1 MNAKKEENIKFFEET
16 LRATGRK
23 NIDVVIGYL
32 QKLGFYEAPASTVF
46 HLNEP
51 GGLLEHSI
59 NVYRMAMAIKPQL
72 LALKPEMEGRLTDES
87 IAIAALLHDVCKS
100 NIYKP
105 EIKHRKNPDGR
116 WEDYTG
122 YGVDYSWFPMGH
134 GEKSVMM
141 LLLCGLD
148 IKEDEMLAIRWHMG
162 AWDLNVNSNEQ
173 KSSLNAAKDKCPLL
187 SLISAA
193 DGLSA
198 AILEGN

>member
-59 NVYRMAMAIKPQL
+59 NVYRMAMSIKPQL

>member
-1 MNAKKEENIKFFEET
+1 MNSNFADNKKFFEET

-23 NIDVVIGYL
+23 NIEVVLDYL
-32 QKLGFYEAPASTVF
+32 SKLGFFNAPASSAF

-59 NVYRMAMAIKPQL
+59 NVYKAAME
-72 LALKPEMEGRLTDES
+72 LKPVLLKFKPELAEKLDDNG

-105 EIKHRKNPDGR
+105 EIKHRKNADGR
-116 WEDYTG
+116 WEDYNG
-122 YGVDYSWFPMGH
+122 YNVDYSWFPMGH

-141 LLLCGLD
+141 LLLCGLE

-162 AWDLNVNSNEQ
+162 AWDLNFESSEQ

-187 SLISAA
+187 ALITAA
-193 DGLSA
+193 DGLA
-198 AILEGN
+198 AGVIEI

>member
-1 MNAKKEENIKFFEET
+1 MTKKEENIKFFEET
-16 LRATGRK
+16 LRATNRK
-23 NIDVVIGYL
+23 NIDIVLNYL
-32 QKLGFYEAPASTVF
+32 QKLGFYEAPASTIF

-59 NVYRMAMAIKPQL
+59 NVYKMAMAIKPQL
-72 LALKPEMEGRLTDES
+72 IALKPEMEGRLDDDS
-87 IAIAALLHDVCKS
+87 IAISALLHDACKS
-100 NIYKP
+100 NVYKP
-105 EIKHRKNPDGR
+105 EIKHRKTPDGR

-141 LLLCGLD
+141 LLLCGLE

-162 AWDLNVNSNEQ
+162 PWDLNMNSNEQ

-198 AILEGN
+198 AILEGF